1 MPYSHKGY
9 GYSPI
14 EKKIF
19 KIVEETIKNHRMF
32 EPQDSVLVGVS
43 GGPDSVA
50 LLNVLLKI
58 ASGLSLTLGVAH
70 LNHGIRNI
78 DSDRDAEFVASLARK
93 LKLPFY
99 NKKKDVLSYKK
110 HHKLSLEEAARR
122 VRYEFFHQ
130 IAGENKYNKIALGH
144 QGNDNAELV
153 LMYLFRGS
161 GPTGISGIPPIR
173 DNFSQYGIIVRPFLG
188 LTRHEIMDYLTAK
201 KLEYV
206 TDTSNEDTKFLRNKV
221 RSELIP
227 LLKESYNPRI
237 VETLNR
243 LSSIIRSEEEWI
255 EDIITP
261 IYGDVILYSEEREIA
276 LSIPQLDRIH
286 KAPKRRIIRKAIESI
301 KGDLRR
307 ITFSHIASVI
317 KLLENRASAF
327 GGLDFPNG
335 ITVTKKEDALYI
347 SSGDK
352 VRSKKRSDS
361 ENSNRFLFEYAI
373 SKPGLKP
380 ESLCIK
386 EAGFLLSF
394 SVIGAKNI
402 ADVQSAGQQVAFF
415 DINSLAFPLVV
426 RDFRHGDRFIPFG
439 MTGSQKLK
447 NFFINNKISRTKRAT
462 CPVLLSANKIIWV
475 VGYRQSEFGKVT
487 RTTQNI
493 LKVQLSLA

>member
-1 MPYSHKGY
+1 MPSSHKSY
-9 GYSPI
+9 GYNPI
-14 EKKIF
+14 ENKIF
-19 KIVEETIKNHRMF
+19 RIVEETIKKHRMF

-50 LLNVLLKI
+50 LLHVLLKI

-70 LNHGIRNI
+70 LNHGIRSI

-93 LKLPFY
+93 LELPFHIQ
-99 NKKKDVLSYKK
+99 KKNVLSYKK
-110 HHKLSLEEAARR
+110 QHKLSLEEAGRR
-122 VRYEFFHQ
+122 VRYEFFHD
-130 IAGENKYNKIALGH
+130 IAGGNKYNKIALGH

-161 GPTGISGIPPIR
+161 GPTGISGIPPVR

-188 LTRHEIMDYLTAK
+188 LTRHEIMDYLNVK

-206 TDTSNEDTKFLRNKV
+206 TDISNQDTKFLRNKV

-227 LLKESYNPRI
+227 LIKESYNPRI
-237 VETLNR
+237 IETVNR
-243 LSSIIRSEEEWI
+243 LSSIIRSDEEWI

-261 IYGDVILYSEEREIA
+261 FYEDILLYSKEKEIA
-276 LSIPQLDRIH
+276 LSIPKLVRIH
-286 KAPKRRIIRKAIESI
+286 MAPRRRVIRRAIESI

-317 KLLENRASAF
+317 KLLERVPVF
-327 GGLDFPNG
+327 GSLDLPG
-335 ITVTKKEDALYI
+335 SITVTRKEDTLYI
-347 SSGDK
+347 SSGEK
-352 VRSKKRSDS
+352 VRSKPGSDPENIERS
-361 ENSNRFLFEYAI
+361 LFEYTI
-373 SKPGLKP
+373 NKPGSKS

-386 EAGFLLSF
+386 ETGSILIF
-394 SVIGAKNI
+394 SVISAKNI
-402 ADVQSAGQQVAFF
+402 ADIQSAGQQAAFF
-415 DINSLAFPLVV
+415 DMNSMAFPLVV
-426 RDFRHGDRFIPFG
+426 RNFRYGDRFTPFG

-447 NFFINNKISRTKRAT
+447 KFFINNKISRNRRAN

-475 VGYRQSEFGKVT
+475 VGHRQDEFGKVT
-487 RTTQNI
+487 QSTGNV

>member
-1 MPYSHKGY
+1 MPPSHKRNSY
-9 GYSPI
+9 NPI
-14 EKKIF
+14 ENKILR
-19 KIVEETIKNHRMF
+19 IVEQTIKNHQMF
-32 EPQDSVLVGVS
+32 EPRDSVLIGVS
-43 GGPDSVA
+43 GGTDSVA
-50 LLNVLLKI
+50 LLHVLCKI
-58 ASGLSLTLGVAH
+58 AAKLSLTLGVAH
-70 LNHGIRNI
+70 LNHQIRDV
-78 DSDRDAEFVASLARK
+78 DSDRDEKFVASLAGE

-99 NKKKDVLSYKK
+99 IQKKDVLSYKK

-122 VRYEFFHQ
+122 VRYEFLQQ
-130 IAGENKYNKIALGH
+130 IATENKYNKIALGH

-161 GPTGISGIPPIR
+161 GPTGISGIPPVRNDSIP
-173 DNFSQYGIIVRPFLG
+173 FGKIVRPLSG
-188 LTRHEIMDYLTAK
+188 LFRHEIEDYLSAK

-206 TDTSNEDTKFLRNKV
+206 TDTSNEDIKILRNKV

-227 LLKESYNPRI
+227 LIKKSYNPRI

-261 IYGDVILYSEEREIA
+261 IYENAILYSEEKEIA

-286 KAPKRRIIRKAIESI
+286 MAPKRRIIRKAIQSI

-317 KLLENRASAF
+317 KLIEKRAPAF
-327 GGLDFPNG
+327 GSLDFPNG
-335 ITVTKKEDALYI
+335 ITVIKKEDTLYI

-361 ENSNRFLFEYAI
+361 ENSKSLQFEYAI
-373 SKPGLKP
+373 SKPGLKS
-380 ESLCIK
+380 ESLWIK
-386 EAGFLLSF
+386 EADFQLSF
-394 SVIGAKNI
+394 SVIGANNI
-402 ADVQSAGQQVAFF
+402 IDIQSAGQHVAFF
-415 DINSLAFPLVV
+415 DMDSLAFPLVV
-426 RDFRHGDRFIPFG
+426 RDFRHGDRFTPFG
-439 MTGSQKLK
+439 MSGSQKLK
-447 NFFINNKISRTKRAT
+447 KFFIDHKISRTKRAT
-462 CPVLLSANKIIWV
+462 CPVLLSANEIVWV

-487 RTTQNI
+487 RTTQKI

>member
-50 LLNVLLKI
+50 LLNVLLKV
-58 ASGLSLTLGVAH
+58 ASELSFTLGVAH
-70 LNHGIRNI
+70 LNHGIRSI
-78 DSDRDAEFVASLARK
+78 DSDQDAEFVASLAKK
-93 LKLPFY
+93 LELPFY
-99 NKKKDVLSYKK
+99 IKKKDVLSYKK

-161 GPTGISGIPPIR
+161 GPVGISGIPPVR
-173 DNFSQYGIIVRPFLG
+173 DNSNKYGIIVRPFLG

-206 TDTSNEDTKFLRNKV
+206 TDTSNEDTKILRNKV

-237 VETLNR
+237 IETVNR
-243 LSSIIRSEEEWI
+243 FSSIIRSDEEWI
-255 EDIITP
+255 EGIITP
-261 IYGDVILYSEEREIA
+261 FYEDIILYSKEKEIA
-276 LSIPQLDRIH
+276 LSIPKLVRIH
-286 KAPKRRIIRKAIESI
+286 MSPKRRVIRRAIENI

-307 ITFSHIASVI
+307 ITFSHIVSII
-317 KLLENRASAF
+317 KLLERVPAF
-327 GGLDFPNG
+327 GSLDLPG
-335 ITVTKKEDALYI
+335 TITVIRKEDTLYI
-347 SSGDK
+347 SSGEK
-352 VRSKKRSDS
+352 VRPKIGSHS
-361 ENSNRFLFEYAI
+361 ENIERPLFEYTI
-373 SKPGLKP
+373 REPGLKP

-386 EAGFLLSF
+386 ETGFRLRF
-394 SVIGAKNI
+394 SVISAKKI
-402 ADVQSAGQQVAFF
+402 AKIQSAGQQVAFF
-415 DINSLAFPLVV
+415 DMNSLDFPLFV
-426 RDFRHGDRFIPFG
+426 RNFRHGDRFTPFG

-447 NFFINNKISRTKRAT
+447 KFFINNKISRTKRAS

-475 VGYRQSEFGKVT
+475 AGYRQDEFGKVT
-487 RTTQNI
+487 QSTGNV
-493 LKVQLSLA
+493 LKVQLLLA

>member
-221 RSELIP
+221 RRELIP

-237 VETLNR
+237 IETVNR
-243 LSSIIRSEEEWI
+243 LSSIIRSDEEWI

-261 IYGDVILYSEEREIA
+261 FYEDIILYSKEKEVA
-276 LSIPQLDRIH
+276 LSIPKLVRIH
-286 KAPKRRIIRKAIESI
+286 MAPKRRVIRKAIENI

-307 ITFSHIASVI
+307 ITFSHIASII
-317 KLLENRASAF
+317 KLLERVPAF
-327 GGLDFPNG
+327 GSLDLPG
-335 ITVTKKEDALYI
+335 SITVTRKEDTLYI
-347 SSGDK
+347 SSGEK
-352 VRSKKRSDS
+352 VRPKTGSHF
-361 ENSNRFLFEYAI
+361 ENIERPLFEYTI
-373 SKPGLKP
+373 HQPGLKP

-386 EAGFLLSF
+386 ETGSRLRF
-394 SVIGAKNI
+394 SVISAKKI
-402 ADVQSAGQQVAFF
+402 ADIQSAGQQVAFF
-415 DINSLAFPLVV
+415 DMNSLAFPLVV
-426 RDFRHGDRFIPFG
+426 RNFRHGDRFTPFG

-447 NFFINNKISRTKRAT
+447 KFFINNKISRTKRAN

-475 VGYRQSEFGKVT
+475 AGHRQDEFGKVT
-487 RTTQNI
+487 QSTGNV

>member
-1 MPYSHKGY
+1 
-9 GYSPI
+9 
-14 EKKIF
+14 
-19 KIVEETIKNHRMF
+19 MF
-32 EPQDSVLVGVS
+32 EPQDSVLIGVS

-50 LLNVLLKI
+50 LLHVLCKI
-58 ASGLSLTLGVAH
+58 AAKLSLTLGVAH
-70 LNHGIRNI
+70 VNHQIR
-78 DSDRDAEFVASLARK
+78 DVDCERDEKFVASLAGQF
-93 LKLPFY
+93 KLPFY
-99 NKKKDVLSYKK
+99 IQRKDVLSYKK

-122 VRYEFFHQ
+122 VRYEFLHQ
-130 IAGENKYNKIALGH
+130 IATENKYNKIALGH
-144 QGNDNAELV
+144 QGDDNAELV

-161 GPTGISGIPPIR
+161 GPTGISGIPPVRNDSIP
-173 DNFSQYGIIVRPFLG
+173 YGKIVRPFLG
-188 LTRHEIMDYLTAK
+188 LFRHEIIDYLSAE

-206 TDTSNEDTKFLRNKV
+206 TDTSNEDTKILRNKV

-227 LLKESYNPRI
+227 LIKKSYNPRI

-286 KAPKRRIIRKAIESI
+286 IAPKRRIIRKAIQSI

-327 GGLDFPNG
+327 GSLDFPNG
-335 ITVTKKEDALYI
+335 ITVAKKEDALYI

-361 ENSNRFLFEYAI
+361 ENSNRHLFEYAI
-373 SKPGLKP
+373 SKPGLKQ

-386 EAGFLLSF
+386 EAGFHLSF
-394 SVIGAKNI
+394 SVIDAKNI
-402 ADVQSAGQQVAFF
+402 IDIQSAGQKVAFF
-415 DINSLAFPLVV
+415 DMNSLAFPLVV

-439 MTGSQKLK
+439 MAGSQKLK

-462 CPVLLSANKIIWV
+462 CPVLLSTNKIIWV

>member
-32 EPQDSVLVGVS
+32 ELQDSVLVGVS

-50 LLNVLLKI
+50 LLHVLLKI
-58 ASGLSLTLGVAH
+58 ASRLSLTLGVAH
-70 LNHGIRNI
+70 LNHEIRSI
-78 DSDRDAEFVASLARK
+78 DSDRDAEFVASLAGK

-99 NKKKDVLSYKK
+99 IKKKDVLSYKK
-110 HHKLSLEEAARR
+110 HHKLSLEEASRR

-161 GPTGISGIPPIR
+161 GPPGISGIPPVR
-173 DNFSQYGIIVRPFLG
+173 GNSCKYGIIVRPFLG
-188 LTRHEIMDYLTAK
+188 LTRHEIMDYLAEK
-201 KLEYV
+201 NLEYV

-237 VETLNR
+237 IETINR
-243 LSSIIRSEEEWI
+243 LSSIIRSDEEWI

-261 IYGDVILYSEEREIA
+261 FYEDTILYSKEKEIA
-276 LSIPQLDRIH
+276 LSIPKLVQTH
-286 KAPKRRIIRKAIESI
+286 MAPKRRVIRRAIENI
-301 KGDLRR
+301 KGDLRC

-317 KLLENRASAF
+317 KLIERVPAF
-327 GGLDFPNG
+327 GSLDLPDT
-335 ITVTKKEDALYI
+335 ITVTIKGDTLYI
-347 SSGDK
+347 SSGEE
-352 VRSKKRSDS
+352 VRSITGLDP
-361 ENSNRFLFEYAI
+361 ENIERPLFEYTI
-373 SKPGLKP
+373 HKPGLKP

-386 EAGFLLSF
+386 ETGFRLRL
-394 SVIGAKNI
+394 SVISAKKI
-402 ADVQSAGQQVAFF
+402 TDIQSAGQQVAFF
-415 DINSLAFPLVV
+415 DMNSLAFPLIV
-426 RDFRHGDRFIPFG
+426 RNFRHGDRFTPFG

-447 NFFINNKISRTKRAT
+447 KFFINNKISRTKRAN
-462 CPVLLSANKIIWV
+462 CPVLLSGDKIIWV
-475 VGYRQSEFGKVT
+475 VGHRQDEFGKI
-487 RTTQNI
+487 TQSTGNV